1 MSKARFQWDQSGQV
15 SVEGELTFGTAAAM
29 LRDSKGL
36 FRGHAP
42 SLEIDLSGVHRADSA
57 GLALLVHWLR
67 EAHRNGRDIVFHNL
81 PRQMLAI
88 ARVSDLEDI
97 LPRGE
102 A

>member
-1 MSKARFQWDQSGQV
+1 VNETRLEKLEPGRVRVVGD
-15 SVEGELTFGTAAAM
+15 LTFGTISAV
-29 LRDSKGL
+29 LGQSDTLGDGPGR
-36 FRGHAP
+36 
-42 SLEIDLSGVHRADSA
+42 LEIDLSGVHRADSA

-67 EAHRNGRDIVFHNL
+67 EAHRSGRDIVFHNL